1 MRTFTRDGLP
11 PRSIKVRTGFTLIEL
26 LVVIVVIAILA
37 ALLFPAGSGMLR
49 KAQAAQCTSNLR
61 QVYLHFL
68 EYVQEHDSQI
78 PPAYNG
84 YSGTSVGVPSG
95 TGWVDYEWNTNKNT
109 GTAKILGCPTQRKAR
124 NRPADARTYSMNS
137 VLANDYWNGP
147 GNVVTG
153 TSGANGAPGIRYL
166 SFFQHPSSSILFSD
180 GSYDGSSP
188 YNSGINGSTR
198 MPEGPHEGRANLVF
212 LDGHIESRNAT
223 NTTTLTGIPKAP
235 TSLASSVTLGTPE
248 SVFWLGR

>member
-1 MRTFTRDGLP
+1 
-11 PRSIKVRTGFTLIEL
+11 
-26 LVVIVVIAILA
+26 
-37 ALLFPAGSGMLR
+37 MLR
-49 KAQAAQCTSNLR
+49 KAQASQCTSNLR
-61 QVYLHFL
+61 QVYQHFL

-84 YSGTSVGVPSG
+84 YSGTSVGIPSG

-109 GTAKILGCPTQRKAR
+109 GTAKVLGCPTQRKAR
-124 NRPADARTYSMNS
+124 KRPADARTYSMNS

-147 GNVVTG
+147 GNVAAGTG
-153 TSGANGAPGIRYL
+153 GANGAPGIRYL
-166 SFFQHPSSSILFSD
+166 SFFQYPSRSILFSD

-188 YNSGINGSTR
+188 YNAGINGSTR

-223 NTTTLTGIPKAP
+223 NTSALTGIPKAP
-235 TSLASSVTLGTPE
+235 ASLASSVTLGTPE